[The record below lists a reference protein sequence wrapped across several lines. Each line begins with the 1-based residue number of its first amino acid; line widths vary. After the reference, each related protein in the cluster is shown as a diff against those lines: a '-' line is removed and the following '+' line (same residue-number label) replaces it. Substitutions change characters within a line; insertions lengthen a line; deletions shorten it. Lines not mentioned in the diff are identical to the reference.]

1 VTKIQIQTCWICG
14 TVVSLKD
21 RKIDKNGW
29 PVHKGCNIAKVALE
43 EGQSPLSGERARAA
57 VPEWSQKIA
66 TFRNV
71 QNLSQ
76 SEFAKRLGAST
87 MAVSRWERGI
97 QKVPANIYIRLG
109 NLAGDPL
116 CWYFWGCAGLRTVDV
131 MRVLPSARQRLQD
144 DRLPQLRLVH
154 AGGKK
159 KSSNTAD
166 FVAVPLLPV
175 HAGAPGDGGD
185 KVVDLEQV
193 RPEATLAAPVAWCPN
208 PKSTMCLRV
217 RGNSMSPLILDGY
230 IIAVDT
236 VDVRHDKLVGNIVVA
251 WNVDKGLIVS
261 RLIRFDHTDALIS
274 DQRQYESISLAPESK
289 WRIIGKV
296 LWWIGKAG

>member
-1 VTKIQIQTCWICG
+1 MPPK
-14 TVVSLKD
+14 LL
-21 RKIDKNGW
+21 R
-29 PVHKGCNIAKVALE
+29 AK
-43 EGQSPLSGERARAA
+43 PARAS
-57 VPEWSQKIA
+57 VPESSQKIA
-66 TFRNV
+66 SFRNALK
-71 QNLSQ
+71 LSQ
-76 SEFAKRLGAST
+76 SEFAKRLGSSA

-97 QKVPANIYIRLG
+97 QAVPANIYIQLG

-131 MRVLPSARQRLQD
+131 MRVLPAARQRLQE
-144 DRLPQLRLVH
+144 DRLPNLRLVH

-175 HAGAPGDGGD
+175 HAGTPDEAGD

-193 RPEATLAAPVAWCPN
+193 RPEATLATPVEWCPN

-217 RGNSMSPLILDGY
+217 KGNSMSPLILDGY

-236 VDVRHDKLVGNIVVA
+236 LDVHHDKLLGQIVVA
-251 WNVDKGLIVS
+251 WNEDKGLIVS
-261 RLIRFDHTDALIS
+261 RLMRFDHTDALVS
-274 DQRQYESISLAPESK
+274 DRREYESISLAPESE

-296 LWWIGKAG
+296 LWWIGKAA

>member
-1 VTKIQIQTCWICG
+1 MPPKR
-14 TVVSLKD
+14 L
-21 RKIDKNGW
+21 R
-29 PVHKGCNIAKVALE
+29 AKRI
-43 EGQSPLSGERARAA
+43 RATI
-57 VPEWSQKIA
+57 PEWSRKIA
-66 TFRNV
+66 TFRRALK
-71 QNLSQ
+71 LSQ
-76 SEFAKRLGAST
+76 SEFAKRLGSST
-87 MAVSRWERGI
+87 MAVSRWERAI
-97 QKVPANIYIRLG
+97 QEVPANIYIRLG
-109 NLAGDPL
+109 KMAGDPL

-131 MRVLPSARQRLQD
+131 MRVLPAASQRLQE
-144 DRLPQLRLVH
+144 DRLPKLRLVH

-159 KSSNTAD
+159 KISDTAD

-175 HAGAPGDGGD
+175 HAGTPDEAGD

-217 RGNSMSPLILDGY
+217 KGNSMSPLILDGY

-236 VDVRHDKLVGNIVVA
+236 IEIHHDKLVGQIVVA

-261 RLIRFDHTDALIS
+261 RLIRFDHTDALVS
-274 DQRQYESISLAPESK
+274 DQREHESISLAAESK

-296 LWWIGKAG
+296 LWWIGRTG

>member
-1 VTKIQIQTCWICG
+1 MPPKR
-14 TVVSLKD
+14 L
-21 RKIDKNGW
+21 R
-29 PVHKGCNIAKVALE
+29 AKRT
-43 EGQSPLSGERARAA
+43 RAT

-66 TFRNV
+66 TFRGALK
-71 QNLSQ
+71 LSQ
-76 SEFAKRLGAST
+76 SEFAKRLGSST
-87 MAVSRWERGI
+87 MAISRWERAI
-97 QKVPANIYIRLG
+97 QEVPANIYIRLG
-109 NLAGDPL
+109 NMAGDPL

-131 MRVLPSARQRLQD
+131 MRVLPAASQRLQE
-144 DRLPQLRLVH
+144 DRLPKLRLVH
-154 AGGKK
+154 GGGKK
-159 KSSNTAD
+159 KSSDTAD

-175 HAGAPGDGGD
+175 HAGTPDEAGD

-217 RGNSMSPLILDGY
+217 KGNSMSPLILDGY

-236 VDVRHDKLVGNIVVA
+236 LDVHHDKLLGHIVVA

-261 RLIRFDHTDALIS
+261 RLMRFDHTDALVS
-274 DQRQYESISLAPESK
+274 DRREYESISLAPESE

-296 LWWIGKAG
+296 LWWIGKAA

>member
-1 VTKIQIQTCWICG
+1 MY
-14 TVVSLKD
+14 LKEEY
-21 RKIDKNGW
+21 
-29 PVHKGCNIAKVALE
+29 VKGGFSMPPKRLRAK
-43 EGQSPLSGERARAA
+43 RARANL
-57 VPEWSQKIA
+57 PEWSQKIA
-66 TFRNV
+66 TFRRALK
-71 QNLSQ
+71 LSQ
-76 SEFAKRLGAST
+76 SEFAKRLGSST

-97 QKVPANIYIRLG
+97 QKVPANVYVQLG

-131 MRVLPSARQRLQD
+131 MRVLPAARQRLQE
-144 DRLPQLRLVH
+144 DRLPKLRLVH

-175 HAGAPGDGGD
+175 HAGTPDETGD
-185 KVVDLEQV
+185 KVVDLEQLQ
-193 RPEATLAAPVAWCPN
+193 PEATLAAPVAWCPN

-217 RGNSMSPLILDGY
+217 KGNSMSPLILDGY

-236 VDVRHDKLVGNIVVA
+236 LDVHHDKLLGQIVVA
-251 WNVDKGLIVS
+251 WNVHKGLIVS
-261 RLIRFDHTDALIS
+261 RLIRFDHTDALVS
-274 DQRQYESISLAPESK
+274 DRREYESISLAPESK

>member
-1 VTKIQIQTCWICG
+1 MSPKRLRAKRTK
-14 TVVSLKD
+14 S
-21 RKIDKNGW
+21 
-29 PVHKGCNIAKVALE
+29 
-43 EGQSPLSGERARAA
+43 A
-57 VPEWSQKIA
+57 VPEWVQKIA
-66 TFRNV
+66 TFRNALK
-71 QNLSQ
+71 LSQ

-97 QKVPANIYIRLG
+97 QEVPANIYIRLG
-109 NLAGDPL
+109 NMAGDPL
-116 CWYFWGCAGLRTVDV
+116 CWYFWGCAGLQTVDV
-131 MRVLPSARQRLQD
+131 MRVLPKARQRLQE
-144 DRLPQLRLVH
+144 DRLLKVRFAH

-175 HAGAPGDGGD
+175 HAGTPDQAGD

-193 RPEATLAAPVAWCPN
+193 PPEATLAAPVEWCPN

-217 RGNSMSPLILDGY
+217 KGNSMSPLILDGY

-236 VDVRHDKLVGNIVVA
+236 LDVHHDKLVGNIVVA

-261 RLIRFDHTDALIS
+261 RLIRFDHTDALVS
-274 DQRQYESISLAPESK
+274 DRREYESISLAAESN

-296 LWWIGKAG
+296 LWWIGRAG